1 MKIGKV
7 PENVLKR
14 SVFRQIRNRCEGVDS
29 GAGAGRDFCGF
40 SLAEKERM
48 VSCVQEAPIAI
59 EEEEFCCQDRT
70 EVFMTIRE
78 LILKCVNNLAAG
90 GAKPVAV
97 LLVLMLPAHT
107 EEAQIR
113 AIMGKAEETC
123 RELSMEIA
131 GGQTRITG
139 AVNWPLAVVT
149 GFAKAPETECH
160 IRKTAEPGQDIL
172 LSKWIGLQGTAVT
185 AKRNH
190 QKLLE
195 RYPSYLV
202 EEAEGFGR
210 YLSVLPEAEAA
221 VRAGVSAMHDA
232 SEGGILGA
240 LWELAEAAGCGLEVD
255 MRKLPLRQETVEVCE
270 CCNVNPYE
278 LLSGGCLVMTAW
290 DGNRLAAA
298 LAAEGIP
305 AAVVGKVTEGNERI
319 LVNRDEIRYLDRP
332 QRDEIYART

>member
-123 RELSMEIA
+123 REL
-131 GGQTRITG
+131 R
-139 AVNWPLAVVT
+139 V
-149 GFAKAPETECH
+149 
-160 IRKTAEPGQDIL
+160 
-172 LSKWIGLQGTAVT
+172 
-185 AKRNH
+185 
-190 QKLLE
+190 
-195 RYPSYLV
+195 
-202 EEAEGFGR
+202 
-210 YLSVLPEAEAA
+210 
-221 VRAGVSAMHDA
+221 
-232 SEGGILGA
+232 
-240 LWELAEAAGCGLEVD
+240 LAERMVGL
-255 MRKLPLRQETVEVCE
+255 
-270 CCNVNPYE
+270 
-278 LLSGGCLVMTAW
+278 
-290 DGNRLAAA
+290 
-298 LAAEGIP
+298 
-305 AAVVGKVTEGNERI
+305 
-319 LVNRDEIRYLDRP
+319 
-332 QRDEIYART
+332 